1 MVVEMIRMLIRT
13 RPEIVRILA
22 RDRISGVRDLEQDVQ
37 EFDGDQDQD
46 GQDPEMILI
55 LTRSRT
61 KMASAWPEMVR
72 RLTSTRTEM
81 ARIWDTDRDGQECCQ
96 DCVEVAL
103 CGWVLPR
110 S

>member
-1 MVVEMIRMLIRT
+1 
-13 RPEIVRILA
+13 
-22 RDRISGVRDLEQDVQ
+22 
-37 EFDGDQDQD
+37 
-46 GQDPEMILI
+46 MILI
-55 LTRSRT
+55 LTRTWT

-96 DCVEVAL
+96 DCVEVAQ
-103 CGWVLPR
+103 CGCVLPR

>member
-1 MVVEMIRMLIRT
+1 
-13 RPEIVRILA
+13 
-22 RDRISGVRDLEQDVQ
+22 
-37 EFDGDQDQD
+37 
-46 GQDPEMILI
+46 MILI
-55 LTRSRT
+55 LTRTWT